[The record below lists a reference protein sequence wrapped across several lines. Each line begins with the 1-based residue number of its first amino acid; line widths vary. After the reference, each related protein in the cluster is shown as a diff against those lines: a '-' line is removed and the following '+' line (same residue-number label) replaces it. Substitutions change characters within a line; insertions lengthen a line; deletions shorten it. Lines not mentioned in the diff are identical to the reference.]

1 MRKFIWLSI
10 LKYLLLI
17 IIGIYLIYQKS
28 LEINPVKLYYS
39 EFDNF
44 LGNFISSFTPLDD
57 GSFSFIEQVLFYEH
71 LSPENKEALGYWPQI
86 IAIGSVYIL
95 IGLLFNVI
103 AFDKIKVNK
112 TKGIGLFK
120 ILTLS
125 LVSGFMLISYN
136 PDKQQNL
143 SQNEDDEETE
153 IEQNHT
159 NETPVKNNY
168 DFDNAKKSNL
178 KGTNISIVGIL
189 ASIGFIIINIIIVL
203 ISFEIDNGIAKI
215 IPFIAIIVSIIA
227 VIWINKKSCFSAN
240 CRKIKIGMSYEDVT
254 AIMQKY
260 NIEKKGYN
268 RHSEY
273 VVIYKV
279 RGGIDGDYEAV
290 ALLFDENGTLIE
302 KERGYKRTRY
312 Q

>member
-10 LKYLLLI
+10 LKYLLLL

-28 LEINPVKLYYS
+28 LEINPIKLYYS

-57 GSFSFIEQVLFYEH
+57 GSFSFIEQVLFYKH
-71 LSPENKEALGYWPQI
+71 LLPENKEALGYWPQI
-86 IAIGSVYIL
+86 IAIGSIYIL

-103 AFDKIKVNK
+103 SFDKIKANK

-153 IEQNHT
+153 IKQNHI
-159 NETPVKNNY
+159 NEIPVKNNY
-168 DFDNAKKSNL
+168 DFDTAKKSNL
-178 KGTNISIVGIL
+178 KGANISIAGIL

-203 ISFEIDNGIAKI
+203 ISFEFDNGIAKI
-215 IPFIAIIVSIIA
+215 IPFIAIIVSIIT

-240 CRKIKIGMSYEDVT
+240 CRKIKIGMSYEDAT

-268 RHSEY
+268 RHNEY

-279 RGGIDGDYEAV
+279 RGGINSDYESI
-290 ALLFDENGTLIE
+290 ALLFNEDGTLID
-302 KERGYKRTRY
+302 KERGYKRTHY